1 MKETMSFLDQ
11 LMRNNNREWFN
22 AHKAEYKHIQE
33 KFNAF
38 SLKLMEAVAAFDPD
52 VYGLELKDCTYRIY
66 RDIRFSSDK
75 RPYKNHLGCFICKGG
90 KKSGNGGYY
99 FHIEPAEADYIGG
112 NLLAAG
118 MYAPTK
124 ELLEHIR
131 HEIIYD
137 GEKLDKAVKK
147 AKNWSFSEYSFLKRV
162 PNGLPKDSEYSDYLR
177 LKDYTL
183 MQGLPDNIL
192 FGDEDKLLAYVVKQ
206 FKLVKDYNHWL
217 NEAAASTSFTL

>member
-1 MKETMSFLDQ
+1 MQEILSFLDQ

-22 AHKAEYKHIQE
+22 VHKEEYKYVQG
-33 KFNAF
+33 KFNDF
-38 SLKLMEAVAAFDPD
+38 SLRLIDSVAAFDPD

-75 RPYKNHLGCFICKGG
+75 RPYKNHFGCFICKGG
-90 KKSGNGGYY
+90 KKSGNSGYY
-99 FHIEPAEADYIGG
+99 FHVEPVEADYIGG

-137 GEKLDKAVKK
+137 GDKLDKAVKK
-147 AKNWSFSEYSFLKRV
+147 AKYWEFSESSFLKRV
-162 PNGLPKDSEYSDYLR
+162 PNGLPKESPYADYLR

-183 MQGLPDNIL
+183 YQDMPDDIL
-192 FGDEDKLLAYVVKQ
+192 LGDRDKLLAYVVKQ

-217 NEAAASTSFTL
+217 NEAAEM

>member
-1 MKETMSFLDQ
+1 MQEIISFLDQ
-11 LMRNNNREWFN
+11 LMRNNNRDWFN
-22 AHKAEYKHIQE
+22 AHKDKYKYVQG
-33 KFNAF
+33 KFNEFA
-38 SLKLMEAVAAFDPD
+38 LELMDAVAAFDSD

-75 RPYKNHLGCFICKGG
+75 RPYKNHFGCFICKGG

-99 FHIEPAEADYIGG
+99 FHVEPSEADYIGG

-137 GEKLDKAVKK
+137 GDKLDKAVKK
-147 AKNWSFSEYSFLKRV
+147 AKHWSFSEDSFLRRV
-162 PNGLPKDSEYSDYLR
+162 PNGLPKDSAYSDYLR

-183 MQGLPDNIL
+183 MQALPDDIL
-192 FGDEDKLLAYVVKQ
+192 FGDQDKLLAHVVKQ
-206 FKLVKDYNHWL
+206 FKLVKDFNHWL
-217 NEAAASTSFTL
+217 NEAAEML

>member
-1 MKETMSFLDQ
+1 MKEIIAFLDQ

-22 AHKAEYKHIQE
+22 AHKDEYKYVQG
-33 KFNAF
+33 KFNDF

-75 RPYKNHLGCFICKGG
+75 RPYKNHFGCFICKGG

-99 FHIEPAEADYIGG
+99 FHVEPSEADYIGG

-124 ELLEHIR
+124 EMLEHIR
-131 HEIIYD
+131 HEIVYD
-137 GEKLDKAVKK
+137 GDALDKAVKK
-147 AKNWSFSEYSFLKRV
+147 AKNWSFSDYSFLKRV
-162 PNGLPKDSEYSDYLR
+162 PNGLPKDSPYADYLR

-183 MQGLPDNIL
+183 MQDLPDDIL
-192 FGDEDKLLAYVVKQ
+192 FGNEDKLLAYVVKQ

-217 NEAAASTSFTL
+217 NEAAVSTFL